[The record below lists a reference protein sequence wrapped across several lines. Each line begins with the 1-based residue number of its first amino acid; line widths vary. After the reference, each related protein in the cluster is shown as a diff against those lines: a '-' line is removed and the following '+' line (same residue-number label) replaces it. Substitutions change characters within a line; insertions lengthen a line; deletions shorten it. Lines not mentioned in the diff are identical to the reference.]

1 MTRGS
6 EPSSRLFT
14 TMVLVLSG
22 ASLFLMGAVVSCM
35 MPMMGM
41 MGMDDKKDQGMM
53 DQGHMK
59 EMMQQ
64 MMGGM
69 LPPGI
74 KPQDLPEPES
84 RGAKLLSTYC
94 TQCHNLPSPRMHTA
108 ADWSR
113 VAGRM
118 LMRERMMAGMRG
130 MMMQVKAPTSQDEEA
145 LLQYLKTHALQALVP
160 GAVPAPDA
168 PGAALFQQTC
178 AQCHALPDPKQRA
191 ASEWSAV
198 VERMRQNMI
207 AMGRRE
213 ITDKEARDI
222 TAYLEGHSSE
232 IAR

>member
-1 MTRGS
+1 MDQN
-6 EPSSRLFT
+6 PSRLFRAIL
-14 TMVLVLSG
+14 LVLGG
-22 ASLFLMGAVVSCM
+22 AGVFVVGFLVSCM
-35 MPMMGM
+35 MPMRGM
-41 MGMDDKKDQGMM
+41 MGMDDKKDRGMM

-74 KPQDLPEPES
+74 RSQDLPEPES
-84 RGAKLLSTYC
+84 QGAKLLSTYC
-94 TQCHNLPSPRMHTA
+94 AQCHHLPSPRMHTA
-108 ADWSR
+108 ADWPR

-118 LMRERMMAGMRG
+118 LMRERMMAKMRG

-145 LLQYLKTHALQALVP
+145 LLQYLKTHAMQALVP
-160 GAVPAPDA
+160 GAVPAPDS

-178 AQCHALPDPKQRA
+178 AQCHALPDPKQHA

-207 AMGRRE
+207 TMGRRE
-213 ITDKEARDI
+213 ITDREAKEI
-222 TAYLEGHSSE
+222 TAYLGLA
-232 IAR
+232 AR

>member
-1 MTRGS
+1 MDQNPG
-6 EPSSRLFT
+6 RLLRA
-14 TMVLVLSG
+14 MLLVLGG
-22 ASLFLMGAVVSCM
+22 AGLFAMGAVVSCM

-41 MGMDDKKDQGMM
+41 IGMDDKKDRGMM
-53 DQGHMK
+53 DQEHMK

-74 KPQDLPEPES
+74 RPPDLPEPES
-84 RGAKLLSTYC
+84 PGAKLLSTYC
-94 TQCHNLPSPRMHTA
+94 AQCHHLPSPRMHTA
-108 ADWSR
+108 ADWPR

-145 LLQYLKTHALQALVP
+145 LLQYLKTHALQALIP
-160 GAVPAPDA
+160 GAVPAPDS

-178 AQCHALPDPKQRA
+178 AQCHALPDPKQHA

-207 AMGRRE
+207 TMGRRE
-213 ITDKEARDI
+213 ITDREAKEI
-222 TAYLEGHSSE
+222 TAYLGLA
-232 IAR
+232 AR

>member
-1 MTRGS
+1 
-6 EPSSRLFT
+6 
-14 TMVLVLSG
+14 
-22 ASLFLMGAVVSCM
+22 M

-41 MGMDDKKDQGMM
+41 IGMDDKKDRGMM
-53 DQGHMK
+53 DQEHMK
-59 EMMQQ
+59 EMMQK

-74 KPQDLPEPES
+74 RPPDLPEPES
-84 RGAKLLSTYC
+84 PGAKLLSTYC
-94 TQCHNLPSPRMHTA
+94 AQCHHLPSPRMHTA
-108 ADWSR
+108 ADWPR

-145 LLQYLKTHALQALVP
+145 LLQYLKTHAMQALIP
-160 GAVPAPDA
+160 GAVPAPDS

-178 AQCHALPDPKQRA
+178 AQCHALPDPKQHA

-207 AMGRRE
+207 TMGRRE
-213 ITDKEARDI
+213 ITDREAKEI
-222 TAYLEGHSSE
+222 TAYLGLA
-232 IAR
+232 AR

>member
-1 MTRGS
+1 MIGLILASAGLFVAGS
-6 EPSSRLFT
+6 L
-14 TMVLVLSG
+14 L
-22 ASLFLMGAVVSCM
+22 SCM

-41 MGMDDKKDQGMM
+41 MGMDDKKDQGMV

-94 TQCHNLPSPRMHTA
+94 AQCHNLPSPRMHTA
-108 ADWSR
+108 GDWPR

-118 LMRERMMAGMRG
+118 LTRERMMAGMRG
-130 MMMQVKAPTSQDEEA
+130 MMMQVKAPASQEEEV
-145 LLQYLKTHALQALVP
+145 LLHYLKTHALQALAP
-160 GAVPAPDA
+160 GSVPAPDS

-178 AQCHALPDPKQRA
+178 SQCHALPDPKQHHA
-191 ASEWSAV
+191 AEWPTV
-198 VERMRQNMI
+198 VERMRQNMLS
-207 AMGRRE
+207 MGRRE
-213 ITDKEARDI
+213 ITEREADEI
-222 TAYLEGHSSE
+222 TAYLQ
-232 IAR
+232 IASH

>member
-1 MTRGS
+1 MNENR
-6 EPSSRLFT
+6 SRLFRT
-14 TMVLVLSG
+14 IVLVISG
-22 ASLFLMGAVVSCM
+22 AGLFVVGSLVSCM

-84 RGAKLLSTYC
+84 QGAKLLSTYC
-94 TQCHNLPSPRMHTA
+94 AQCHNLPSPRMHTA
-108 ADWSR
+108 EDWSR
-113 VAGRM
+113 VVGRM
-118 LMRERMMAGMRG
+118 LMRERMMASMRG
-130 MMMQVKAPTSQDEEA
+130 MMMRVRAPTPQDEEA
-145 LLQYLKTHALQALVP
+145 LLQYLKTHAMQALVP
-160 GAVPAPDA
+160 GAVPAPDSL
-168 PGAALFQQTC
+168 GAALFQQTC
-178 AQCHALPDPKQRA
+178 AQCHALPDPKQHA

-213 ITDKEARDI
+213 ITDREAKDI
-222 TAYLEGHSSE
+222 TAYLGLASH
-232 IAR
+232 